1 MDPQNTLAQA
11 KKLLRV
17 GRAHAAVALLEDTVR
32 IYPAYADLQHQLG
45 VALGMVGESLRAE
58 GHLRR
63 ALEQNPRYAEAHL
76 NLAILLSERGA
87 YDEARVHLES
97 FNSLTA
103 PHGDQPP
110 DAALD
115 DLVRQHRQLAT
126 RYRAYGMLAE
136 AEEQM
141 RSALQLRPD
150 YCDLRLQL
158 AEILFER
165 SHLEESRN
173 LVDSVLVQKPHYDA
187 AHLLRARIDREQGQ
201 WQAAREALSRVQNG
215 GAAVQARSLARTLP
229 MIPPQRQA
237 SPEPRPQIPRE
248 EA

>member
-11 KKLLRV
+11 KNLLRV
-17 GRAHAAVALLEDTVR
+17 GRAEAAVALLEETTR
-32 IYPAYADLQHQLG
+32 SYPGYADLQHQLG

-63 ALEQNPRYAEAHL
+63 AIEQNPRYAEAHL

-87 YDEARVHLES
+87 YDEARGHLES
-97 FNSLTA
+97 FNGLTT
-103 PHGDQPP
+103 PCGDQPP

-115 DLVRQHRQLAT
+115 DLVRQHMQLAA
-126 RYRAYGMLAE
+126 RYRSYGMLAE
-136 AEEQM
+136 SEEQM
-141 RSALQLRPD
+141 RGALQLRPD

-165 SHLEESRN
+165 SRLEESRN

-187 AHLLRARIDREQGQ
+187 AHLLCARIDKEQGD
-201 WQAAREALSRVQNG
+201 WQAARAALSRVQRG
-215 GAAVQARSLARTLP
+215 AAAVQARSLARTLP
-229 MIPPQRQA
+229 VMPPPRNA
-237 SPEPRPQIPRE
+237 SPGRGPQIPRE